1 MKTYVKYF
9 LIGIGVIIGIVILV
23 NILTPKVVLP
33 QDTKDLQKK
42 IEDLEANN
50 LELIKKQIEIDSLT
64 AQYDARIEDIEARLT
79 DVGTSRVVIQKIYS
93 DKITKSKTSTPS
105 DLDTFF
111 KQRYNY

>member
-9 LIGIGVIIGIVILV
+9 LIGIGVVIGIIIIV

-33 QDTKDLQKK
+33 QDSKDLQKK

-50 LELIKKQIEIDSLT
+50 LELIRKQIEIDSLT
-64 AQYDARIEDIEARLT
+64 AQYDARIQEIENKLT
-79 DVGTSRVVIQKIYS
+79 DVGTSRVIIQKVYTDRIN
-93 DKITKSKTSTPS
+93 KSKTATPS
-105 DLDTFF
+105 ELDSFF